1 MDMKLLM
8 EVVATVDEGFD
19 VMQKYANK
27 PRLFNGMMLYPVETQ
42 TLEIIGRIPG
52 ITATKIA
59 KELNKTLS
67 ASSQILKKLE
77 QKELITRI
85 KNPNNNRE
93 YNLFLT
99 DTSESIIKLH
109 EKLDQT
115 IYQRYLDDL
124 QELSDAE
131 IQTYLKVQKALNQEF
146 FKDLQESF

>member
-19 VMQKYANK
+19 IMQEYANK

>member
-1 MDMKLLM
+1 M
-8 EVVATVDEGFD
+8 
-19 VMQKYANK
+19 
-27 PRLFNGMMLYPVETQ
+27 
-42 TLEIIGRIPG
+42 
-52 ITATKIA
+52 
-59 KELNKTLS
+59 
-67 ASSQILKKLE
+67 
-77 QKELITRI
+77 
-85 KNPNNNRE
+85 
-93 YNLFLT
+93 T

>member
-19 VMQKYANK
+19 IMQEYANK
-27 PRLFNGMMLYPVETQ
+27 PRLFNEMMLYPVETQ